1 VRRRWISW
9 VIALCLALSCAL
21 GPTLRSAR
29 AVGVA
34 SINSGGPA
42 IGSFVADTGY
52 SGGSAYSATKPVTT
66 TGATN
71 PAPMAVY
78 QSERFGKTFSY
89 IFSGLAIATPYMLR
103 LHFAEIYWGAVGG
116 APGGAGSRVFN
127 VAVNGTPVLSNFDIY
142 ATAGGAN
149 IALERDINVTSS
161 TTGTVTVAYTT
172 ITDNAKSSGIE
183 LLANAPTL
191 NATPESAPPHT
202 TLTVAGSGFTPLA
215 VVTFFWDAAGGYQL
229 GMATADASGQ
239 VSASVTTPAGATAG
253 AHAIV
258 AVDSVS
264 KSARAGAAVVAGALG
279 VSAPTTLAFP
289 AVALT
294 GATQAATVALAPL
307 TVTDLRGSG
316 VGWTLGLQAPD
327 FASGTGHTLPFGGL
341 QVAPGAPTATASGS
355 TNAGGLTVGAI
366 GPLGG
371 PDTTPGATLSSP
383 LTLLTAPSGQGL
395 GQYGTSA
402 ALTLTVP
409 ARAYTG
415 SYSATLVLSVQ

>member
-1 VRRRWISW
+1 
-9 VIALCLALSCAL
+9 
-21 GPTLRSAR
+21 
-29 AVGVA
+29 
-34 SINSGGPA
+34 
-42 IGSFVADTGY
+42 
-52 SGGSAYSATKPVTT
+52 
-66 TGATN
+66 
-71 PAPMAVY
+71 
-78 QSERFGKTFSY
+78 
-89 IFSGLAIATPYMLR
+89 
-103 LHFAEIYWGAVGG
+103 VGG
-116 APGGAGSRVFN
+116 APGGVGSRVFN

-142 ATAGGAN
+142 AAAGGAN
-149 IALERDINVTSS
+149 IALERDLNVTSS

-172 ITDNAKSSGIE
+172 ITDNAKNSGIE

-202 TLTVAGSGFTPLA
+202 TLTVAGSGFTPNA
-215 VVTFFWDAAGGYQL
+215 VVTFYWDAAGGYQL
-229 GMATADASGQ
+229 GTATADASGH

-258 AVDSVS
+258 AVDSAS
-264 KSARAGAAVVAGALG
+264 KSARAGAAVVAGAFG
-279 VSAPTTLAFP
+279 VSAPASVAFP

-294 GATQAATVALAPL
+294 GAAQATTVALAPL

-316 VGWTLGLQAPD
+316 VGWTLSLQAPD
-327 FASGTGHTLPFGGL
+327 FASGAGHTLPFGGL
-341 QVAPGAPTATASGS
+341 QVAPGAPLQGPDCASG
-355 TNAGGLTVGAI
+355 AGQRGPRGA
-366 GPLGG
+366 LGG
-371 PDTTPGATLSSP
+371 ADTTPGVTLSSP